1 MVVLKFGGTSV
12 ADVPSIRRVAGI
24 VAAEGRPRTVVVSAL
39 GGVTDALL
47 HLAAGGGTIPG
58 HPPPRALDTLLR
70 RHTAAAQMIRDR
82 AARASLEHELYAI
95 AAHVAATLE
104 AAPGRLSPRSR
115 DEVAAAGELW
125 SSRLMAAVLKDHG
138 TLSAWIDARHV
149 MRTNSH
155 HGSATPDLDG
165 TKDAVTRL
173 LLPPLASGRVVV
185 LGGFI
190 GSDPNGA
197 TTTLGRGGSD
207 CSAAV
212 FGACLDA
219 TEIQIWTDV
228 DGVLTADPRVVPH
241 ARPVPRLSYG
251 EAHDLASF
259 GAKVLHPG
267 TIQPA
272 VDRGIPVLV
281 RNSRRPGAPG
291 TVVGVRDV
299 SAPAGPVAGLACR
312 AGATLIETVA
322 LGNDAGERFV
332 TDVFAELHSHG
343 IDAAL
348 ADLCGTR
355 LVFTVQD
362 VADVEPVRVSLS
374 RIAAVS
380 VITGL
385 ATVSVVGDGLTADP
399 RLIADATRALG
410 DLPVQLVARPAG
422 GRTLAFVVDARQTS
436 TAMSRL
442 HECFF
447 GAHGRRAPV
456 ASPVAQV

>member
-12 ADVPSIRRVAGI
+12 ADAPSIRRVAGI
-24 VAAEGRPRTVVVSAL
+24 VAAERRPRIVVVSAL

-58 HPPPRALDTLLR
+58 NPPPRALDTLLR
-70 RHTAAAQMIRDR
+70 RHTAAAQMVRDR
-82 AARASLEHELYAI
+82 RARAALEHECYAI

-125 SSRLMAAVLKDHG
+125 SSRLLAAVLNDRG
-138 TLSAWIDARHV
+138 IVSAWMDARHA

-155 HGSATPDLDG
+155 HGSAAPDLEC
-165 TKDAVTRL
+165 TRDAVTRL
-173 LLPPLASGRVVV
+173 LAPHLASGRVVV

-207 CSAAV
+207 YSAAV

-219 TEIQIWTDV
+219 SEIQIWTDV

-281 RNSRRPGAPG
+281 RNSHRPGAPG
-291 TVVGVRDV
+291 TVVGARDV

-312 AGATLIETVA
+312 GGATLIEAVA
-322 LGNDAGERFV
+322 LGTDDGDRFV
-332 TDVFAELHSHG
+332 TDVFATLHGHG

-362 VADVEPVRVSLS
+362 VADVESVRVSLS
-374 RIAAVS
+374 RIADVR

-385 ATVSVVGDGLTADP
+385 ATVSIVGEGLAADP
-399 RLIADATRALG
+399 RLTADATRALG
-410 DLPVQLVARPAG
+410 DLPIQLVARPSG

-442 HECFF
+442 HDCFF
-447 GAHGRRAPV
+447 GAAGRRPPLVRPAV
-456 ASPVAQV
+456 EA

>member
-12 ADVPSIRRVAGI
+12 ADAPSIRRVARI
-24 VAAEGRPRTVVVSAL
+24 VAAERRPRIVVVSAL

-58 HPPPRALDTLLR
+58 TPPPHALDTLLR
-70 RHTAAAQMIRDR
+70 RHTAAAQMVRDR
-82 AARASLEHELYAI
+82 TARAALEHECYSI

-125 SSRLMAAVLKDHG
+125 SSRLLAAVLNDRG
-138 TLSAWIDARHV
+138 LVSAWVDARHA

-155 HGSATPDLDG
+155 HGSAAPDLNC
-165 TKDAVTRL
+165 TRHAVTRL
-173 LLPPLASGRVVV
+173 LGPHLASGRVVV

-190 GSDPNGA
+190 GSDPSGA

-207 CSAAV
+207 YSAAV
-212 FGACLDA
+212 FGACLDVA
-219 TEIQIWTDV
+219 EIQIWTDV

-251 EAHDLASF
+251 EAHDLACF

-267 TIQPA
+267 TIRPA

-281 RNSRRPGAPG
+281 RNSHRPGAPG
-291 TVVGVRDV
+291 TVVSVRDV

-312 AGATLIETVA
+312 GGATLIEAVA
-322 LGNDAGERFV
+322 PGNDDGDRFV
-332 TDVFAELHSHG
+332 TDVFDALHSHG

-362 VADVEPVRVSLS
+362 IADAESVRVSLS
-374 RIAAVS
+374 RIGEVR
-380 VITGL
+380 VLTGL
-385 ATVSVVGDGLTADP
+385 ATVSIVGEGLATDP
-399 RLIADATRALG
+399 RLTADATRALG
-410 DLPVQLVARPAG
+410 DLPIQLVARPSG
-422 GRTLAFVVDARQTS
+422 GRTLAFVVDARQAS

-442 HECFF
+442 HDCFF
-447 GAHGRRAPV
+447 GAAGRRPPLVRPAV
-456 ASPVAQV
+456 QA

>member
-1 MVVLKFGGTSV
+1 MVVLKFGGSSI

-24 VAAEGRPRTVVVSAL
+24 VAAERRPRIVVVSAL

-58 HPPPRALDTLLR
+58 NPPPRALDTLLR
-70 RHTAAAQMIRDR
+70 RHTAAAQMVRNRPAR
-82 AARASLEHELYAI
+82 AALEHECYAI

-125 SSRLMAAVLKDHG
+125 SSRLLAAVLNDRG
-138 TLSAWIDARHV
+138 LASAWIDARHA

-155 HGSATPDLDG
+155 HGSAAPDLDC
-165 TKDAVTRL
+165 TRDAVTRL
-173 LLPPLASGRVVV
+173 LVPHLASARVVV

-207 CSAAV
+207 YSAAV
-212 FGACLDA
+212 FGACLDVA
-219 TEIQIWTDV
+219 EIQIWTDV

-251 EAHDLASF
+251 EAQDLASF

-281 RNSRRPGAPG
+281 RNSHRPGAPG
-291 TVVGVRDV
+291 TVVGARDV
-299 SAPAGPVAGLACR
+299 SAPIGPVAGLACR
-312 AGATLIETVA
+312 GGATLIEAVA
-322 LGNDAGERFV
+322 LGNDAGDRLV
-332 TDVFAELHSHG
+332 TDVFAALHSHG

-362 VADVEPVRVSLS
+362 VADVESVRVSLS
-374 RIAAVS
+374 RIADVR

-385 ATVSVVGDGLTADP
+385 ATVSIVGEGLAADP
-399 RLIADATRALG
+399 RLTADATRALG
-410 DLPVQLVARPAG
+410 DLPIQLVARPSG

-442 HECFF
+442 HDCFF
-447 GAHGRRAPV
+447 GAAGRRPPV
-456 ASPVAQV
+456 IGPVVQA